1 MHWCPCRVETTENLH
16 HRIRLDRRRLEYAH
30 LKFAM
35 LTVQINYSSIATD
48 PISMETDISK
58 SLAPFTIRF
67 YEAFSQKYAR
77 K

>member
-1 MHWCPCRVETTENLH
+1 MEPTENLH

-35 LTVQINYSSIATD
+35 RTTQINHPSTATD
-48 PISMETDISK
+48 PIPMETDISK
-58 SLAPFTIRF
+58 SLAPFTIRL
-67 YEAFSQKYAR
+67 YEAFSKKYAR